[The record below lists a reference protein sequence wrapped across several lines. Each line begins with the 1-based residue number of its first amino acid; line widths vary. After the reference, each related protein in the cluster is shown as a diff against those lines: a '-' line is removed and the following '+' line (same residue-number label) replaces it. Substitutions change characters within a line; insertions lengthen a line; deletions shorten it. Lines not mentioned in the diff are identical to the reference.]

1 MSAPMVSTQ
10 NVDESACRLTMTIPA
25 DPGAISAV
33 VDSVTRE
40 LEDRKWREEDVTA
53 VQLALTEAVANAIRH
68 GCRGDI
74 TKRVECSVACGD
86 ANELV
91 IVVRDPGLGFDPGGV
106 PDPRDPANVFKPR
119 GRGVFLMRVLMDQVV
134 FADGGR
140 EVHMRKR
147 KANGLK

>member
-1 MSAPMVSTQ
+1 MSTQ
-10 NVDESACRLTMTIPA
+10 DAEDCACRLTMTIPA

-33 VDSVTRE
+33 VDRVTQG
-40 LEDRKWREEDVTA
+40 LEHRQWREEDVTA

-68 GCRGDI
+68 GCGGDMS
-74 TKRVECSVACGD
+74 KRVECSVGCGD

-91 IVVRDPGLGFDPGGV
+91 IVVRDPGGGFDPGRV
-106 PDPRDPANVFKPR
+106 PDPRDPANMFKPR
-119 GRGVFLMRVLMDQVV
+119 GRGIFLMRVLMDQVV

-147 KANGLK
+147 KANGQLK